1 MMKAFGL
8 NSNIRVGTKTLHVQT
23 SFHQD
28 SQIFSAS
35 VFDGGEILDV
45 RELRIDEDILQTQCE
60 KELNQFHEY
69 VISDLELLF
78 SIADKVNQSNDIP
91 SKKNLGLLFLNKG
104 FNHEAIKHFKFVR
117 EQTNEKEGCN
127 YELGKAYYKTGNFET
142 ALQYL
147 KTAIIEFPHYADIH
161 LLIAKTYK
169 ELGQYKFTINHL
181 QKAISLNNN
190 YHEAYFTYAIILLES
205 IIDVPKYSRLS
216 DPEERL
222 KESLDYLNQALSLS
236 KDYNRLV
243 IESVLELFNEPDKI
257 SEVIIHL
264 KQELNSVTKRKKK
277 EIDDSEFYLKF
288 MFAGLDKD
296 NEALDFYI
304 KAVEK
309 SLNLH
314 PDFADL
320 YHSLGK
326 AYLVKAWY
334 FISKS
339 SGAFKNALKKNP
351 QFARAQKT
359 LTLVE
364 NDSKGFLNLLKTI
377 LE

>member
-1 MMKAFGL
+1 MKTFGL
-8 NSNIRVGTKTLHVQT
+8 NSNIRVGAKTLHVQT

-28 SQIFSAS
+28 SQIISAS
-35 VFDGGEILDV
+35 IFDGGEILDV
-45 RELRIDEDILQTQCE
+45 RELRIDEDILQTQYE
-60 KELNQFHEY
+60 QELNQFHEY

-78 SIADKVNQSNDIP
+78 SIADKVNQSRDVP

-104 FNHEAIKHFKFVR
+104 FNHEAIEHFKFVR
-117 EQTNEKEGCN
+117 EQTSEKEGCN
-127 YELGKAYYKTGNFET
+127 YELGKAYYNTGDFET
-142 ALQYL
+142 ALEYL
-147 KTAIIEFPHYADIH
+147 KTAIIELPHYADIH
-161 LLIAKTYK
+161 LLVAKSYK

-222 KESLDYLNQALSLS
+222 KESLDYLNQALSIS

-264 KQELNSVTKRKKK
+264 KQELNSVTKKKKK

-304 KAVEK
+304 NAVEK